1 MILTQFY
8 EYILK
13 IIKICIYL
21 QRKKITKEHVKNEP
35 TSAIKSG
42 AAAFFGAMGSD
53 WFGSSN

>member
-1 MILTQFY
+1 MC
-8 EYILK
+8 
-13 IIKICIYL
+13 ICIYL
-21 QRKKITKEHVKNEP
+21 QRKKITKEHAKNEP

>member
-1 MILTQFY
+1 M
-8 EYILK
+8 
-13 IIKICIYL
+13 CVYL
-21 QRKKITKEHVKNEP
+21 QRKKMTKEQAKNDS